1 VSYSDPALA
10 MQKGTL
16 SLMKAGATG
25 EQTGGRIYD
34 GVPGGALKPYVSF
47 GPFQMLPEHG
57 DCLDGGEAFLTLDGW
72 AAGPDTVQVK
82 KLGAAIAS
90 DLDRASLVVD
100 GQRLIELSI
109 EQIQYMRDPD
119 GITAHAVI
127 TVHAWTEPV
136 DTTPTLPANTAPPV
150 VSGTPAVGS
159 TLTVSKGTWDGS
171 PAPTFTYQWVRTP

>member
-1 VSYSDPALA
+1 

-25 EQTGGRIYD
+25 VQTGGRIYD
-34 GVPGGALKPYVSF
+34 GVPGGAVKPYVSF

-57 DCLDGGEAFLTLDGW
+57 DCLDGGEAFLTLDGL

-90 DLDRASLVVD
+90 DLDRAELVVD

-119 GITAHAVI
+119 GITAHAVV
-127 TVHAWTEPV
+127 TVHAWTEPTGV
-136 DTTPTLPANTAPPV
+136 VAGAPVNTAPPII
-150 VSGTPAVGS
+150 SGS
-159 TLTVSKGTWDGS
+159 TVVGAVLTTTTGTWTG
-171 PAPTFTYQWVRTP
+171 TE

>member
-1 VSYSDPALA
+1 

-25 EQTGGRIYD
+25 VQTGGRIYD
-34 GVPGGALKPYVSF
+34 GVPGGAIKPYVSF

-90 DLDRASLVVD
+90 DLDRAELVVD

-119 GITAHAVI
+119 GITAHAVV

-136 DTTPTLPANTAPPV
+136 EVITAPPV
-150 VSGTPAVGS
+150 NTDLPIISGETVVGAV
-159 TLTVSKGTWDGS
+159 LTTTTGTWTGTE
-171 PAPTFTYQWVRTP
+171 P

>member
-25 EQTGGRIYD
+25 VQTGGRIYD
-34 GVPGGALKPYVSF
+34 GVPGGAVKPYVSF

-90 DLDRASLVVD
+90 DLDRAALVVD

-119 GITAHAVI
+119 GITAHAVV
-127 TVHAWTEPV
+127 TVHAWTEPTGV
-136 DTTPTLPANTAPPV
+136 VAGAPVNTAPPTI
-150 VSGTPAVGS
+150 SGS
-159 TLTVSKGTWDGS
+159 TVVGAVLTTTTGTWTG
-171 PAPTFTYQWVRTP
+171 TE

>member
-25 EQTGGRIYD
+25 VQTGGRIYD
-34 GVPGGALKPYVSF
+34 GVPGGAVKPYVSF

-90 DLDRASLVVD
+90 DLDRAELVVD

-119 GITAHAVI
+119 GITAHAVV

-136 DTTPTLPANTAPPV
+136 AVGTTPPVNTALPQI
-150 VSGTPAVGS
+150 SGS
-159 TLTVSKGTWDGS
+159 TIVGAVLTTTTGTW
-171 PAPTFTYQWVRTP
+171 TETE